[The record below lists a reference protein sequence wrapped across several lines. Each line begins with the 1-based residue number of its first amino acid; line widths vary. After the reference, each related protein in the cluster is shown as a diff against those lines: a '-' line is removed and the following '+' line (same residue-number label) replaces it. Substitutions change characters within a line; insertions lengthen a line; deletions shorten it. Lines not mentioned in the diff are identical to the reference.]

1 MFHRERVKSESA
13 IKIALNS
20 TMQTVISFSNIQEID
35 IWKSYVASNSS
46 SENWTRKQRQSGWG
60 FLNLNLFECVIVT
73 RCKRFSCHSK
83 LRKSNI
89 EESVVDQKVVA
100 AYI

>member
-1 MFHRERVKSESA
+1 M
-13 IKIALNS
+13 
-20 TMQTVISFSNIQEID
+20 
-35 IWKSYVASNSS
+35 
-46 SENWTRKQRQSGWG
+46 RKQRQSGWF
-60 FLNLNLFECVIVT
+60 FLNLNIFECVSVT

-100 AYI
+100 VNRMC

>member
-20 TMQTVISFSNIQEID
+20 TMQIVISFSNIQEID
-35 IWKSYVASNSS
+35 TWKSYVASNSS

-73 RCKRFSCHSK
+73 RCKQFSCHSK

-100 AYI
+100 VYI

>member
-13 IKIALNS
+13 IKIALNT
-20 TMQTVISFSNIQEID
+20 TMQTVILFSNIQEID

-46 SENWTRKQRQSGWG
+46 SENWTRKQRQNGWG
-60 FLNLNLFECVIVT
+60 FLNLNLFEYVIVT

-100 AYI
+100 VYI

>member
-20 TMQTVISFSNIQEID
+20 TMQTDILFSNIQEID

-46 SENWTRKQRQSGWG
+46 SENWTRKQRQNGWG

-100 AYI
+100 VYI